1 MNLKSSKTTQAGLN
15 VKKIQKYIFKVLVM
29 GDTGVGK
36 TSLVIRSTEGRFPD
50 PSLLKSTI
58 GASFA
63 LKKINENENNIVLQL
78 WDFAGQERFRAF
90 MKNLFIGAVAGIF
103 VFDITNPITLDDL
116 GSFWIPAV
124 EDAIKVNF
132 TEQPEVAANFIIVG
146 NKADLS
152 QQRVVSYEEAS
163 KFAEK
168 YHMPYIEVSSKT
180 GDGID
185 EIFQIISK
193 NICKSTRKEKQQ

>member
-63 LKKINENENNIVLQL
+63 LKKINEDENNIVLQL

-185 EIFQIISK
+185 EMFQIISK

>member
-1 MNLKSSKTTQAGLN
+1 
-15 VKKIQKYIFKVLVM
+15 M

-63 LKKINENENNIVLQL
+63 LKKINEDENNIVLQL

-185 EIFQIISK
+185 EMFQIISK

>member
-1 MNLKSSKTTQAGLN
+1 MNLRSSKATQAGLN
-15 VKKIQKYIFKVLVM
+15 VRKIQKYIFKVLVM

-36 TSLVIRSTEGRFPD
+36 TSLVIRSTEGRFPN

-63 LKKINENENNIVLQL
+63 LKKINDSTNSIVLQL
-78 WDFAGQERFRAF
+78 WDFAGQERFRDF

-116 GSFWIPAV
+116 SSFWIPAV

-132 TEQPEVAANFIIVG
+132 ADKPSVATNFVIVG

-152 QQRVVSYEEAS
+152 QQRAITYEEAVT
-163 KFAEK
+163 FAEK
-168 YHMPYIEVSSKT
+168 YNMHYIEVSSKT
-180 GDGID
+180 GEGID
-185 EIFQIISK
+185 ELFQNISR
-193 NICKSTRKEKQQ
+193 NIYASTQKIR